1 MNTVSVL
8 LRVRPGKHEEFLQTM
23 QSIQNDLRKEAEL
36 LKSSLYNDM
45 DDSDVFHLSE
55 EWATQ
60 GSMEG
65 YIRSERFSVFMG
77 MVKVLC
83 AEVEIKYQLNA
94 SKLGAKIAEM

>member
-1 MNTVSVL
+1 VNTVSVL
-8 LRVRPGKHEEFLQTM
+8 LRVRPGKHEEFLQTI

-36 LKSSLYNDM
+36 LKSSLYKDM

-60 GSMEG
+60 DSMEE

-77 MVKVLC
+77 LVKVLC
-83 AEVEIKYQLNA
+83 AESEIKYQLSA
-94 SKLGAKIAEM
+94 SKLGAKIVEM